1 MHRFAVRHALLALA
15 LPAILAACDKSAT
28 TADAGASTAA
38 TPAAATATTGDKLA
52 AAADAINPM
61 TSPREAVIAAM
72 RKFMGVRSYH
82 ATMDFD
88 GGPRGPMTNRLDF
101 VAPDR
106 FRMEIAGM
114 GAQYVIGDTMYMSMH
129 GRTMQVP
136 MPQGTV
142 TRWRDPANLADAEAA
157 LNVDAAGSDS
167 VDGIAARKYVIHHT
181 APKPSDVTMWIGPD
195 DLPLKMEV
203 SGDANGAMTKTV
215 VRYTRFNDPSIVVEP
230 PK

>member
-1 MHRFAVRHALLALA
+1 MHRSAVRHALLALA
-15 LPAILAACDKSAT
+15 LPAILAACDKPAS

-38 TPAAATATTGDKLA
+38 PAAATASTGDKLA
-52 AAADAINPM
+52 AAADAINPA
-61 TSPREAVIAAM
+61 TSPREAVIASM
-72 RKFMGVRSYH
+72 HKFMDVRSYH
-82 ATMDFD
+82 ATMEFD
-88 GGPRGPMTNRLDF
+88 GGPRGPMMNQLDF

-106 FRMEIAGM
+106 FRMDIAGM
-114 GAQYVIGDTMYMSMH
+114 GSQYVIGDTMYMSMH

-136 MPQGTV
+136 MPKGTV

-157 LNVDAAGSDS
+157 LNVDAAGSDN

-181 APKPSDVTMWIGPD
+181 TPKPSEVTMWIGPD

-203 SGDANGAMTKTV
+203 AGNANGTTTTTV
-215 VRYTRFNDPSIVVEP
+215 VRYSRFNDPAIVVEP

>member
-1 MHRFAVRHALLALA
+1 MRRSAVRHALLALA

-28 TADAGASTAA
+28 NADAGAPASTAT
-38 TPAAATATTGDKLA
+38 TPPAATAGDKLA
-52 AAADAINPM
+52 AAADAINPA

-72 RKFMGVRSYH
+72 HKFMDVRSYH

-88 GGPRGPMTNRLDF
+88 GGPRGPMTNQLDF

-142 TRWRDPANLADAEAA
+142 TRWRDPGKLSEAEASMT
-157 LNVDAAGSDS
+157 VDDQGRDS
-167 VDGIAARKYVIHHT
+167 VDGQPATKYVVHVSQ
-181 APKPSDVTMWIGPD
+181 PKETTTTLWIGD
-195 DLPLKMEV
+195 AGLPLQILAHNAM
-203 SGDANGAMTKTV
+203 GDATIKYS
-215 VRYTRFNDPSIVVEP
+215 RINDPAIVVEP